1 MAEFTLQQQ
10 IECVK
15 RELAMR
21 MKVYPRQ
28 VSTGKMKPD
37 EAEYHISQ
45 MRGVLKTLQ
54 WLETNRAVI
63 IESMDARKPKEAVG
77 ADSKEA

>member
-10 IECVK
+10 IQCVD

-28 VSTGKMKPD
+28 VSTGKMKHD
-37 EAEYHISQ
+37 DAEFHISQ
-45 MRGVLKTLQ
+45 MRAVLKTLQ
-54 WLETNRAVI
+54 WLEKNRAVI
-63 IESMDARKPKEAVG
+63 IESMDERKPKEAVG